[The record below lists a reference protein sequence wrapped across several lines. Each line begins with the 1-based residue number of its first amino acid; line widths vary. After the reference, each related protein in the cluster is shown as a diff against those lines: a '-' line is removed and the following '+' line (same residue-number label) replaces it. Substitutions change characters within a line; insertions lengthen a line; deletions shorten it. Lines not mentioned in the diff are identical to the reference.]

1 MLWAKMQSLSK
12 WIWHV
17 WEITIYS
24 LLMAQ
29 QNFQLT
35 RVVCTKSNYYFGM
48 GFYDILMCLACFE
61 SILITIKWKLDIY
74 MFAFCF
80 SEWLKLIEWASNLE

>member
-1 MLWAKMQSLSK
+1 
-12 WIWHV
+12 
-17 WEITIYS
+17 
-24 LLMAQ
+24 
-29 QNFQLT
+29 
-35 RVVCTKSNYYFGM
+35 M

-80 SEWLKLIEWASNLE
+80 SE